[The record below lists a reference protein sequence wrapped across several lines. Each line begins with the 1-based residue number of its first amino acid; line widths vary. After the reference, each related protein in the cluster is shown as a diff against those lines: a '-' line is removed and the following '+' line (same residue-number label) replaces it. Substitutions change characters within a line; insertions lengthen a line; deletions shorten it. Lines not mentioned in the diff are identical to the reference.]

1 MEDSFNDEKLVIAVK
16 ELKDMLIN
24 KTTMNVNEKDK
35 AKTLFPIVDEC
46 DFESDLELAFF
57 VVGWK
62 YDLNKAIET
71 IGKSRELRNSSEKL
85 RVARR
90 NIRSGKIVNIEDFP
104 HRDDV
109 NKYWEHDQ
117 THTGVFTKDNMPV
130 AICRVGEVDLY
141 GMQDNVPV
149 EDFQEYMIY
158 VFEYRLFMLEN
169 IMKKQT
175 KNNNNNNKEEQQQN
189 NSLPRFVD
197 IHCLNCPRGFLST
210 FSYSNIQYFRWW
222 MGVLGPAYPEQC
234 SHVILVNTPWVFYG
248 GWGITKGWLPTRTVE
263 KIEILGSDVE
273 TWRAESSSL
282 ISKIGKECVDNCIK
296 YLAREQMDDKNEK
309 EDNNDDK
316 KKKEKM

>member
-1 MEDSFNDEKLVIAVK
+1 
-16 ELKDMLIN
+16 
-24 KTTMNVNEKDK
+24 
-35 AKTLFPIVDEC
+35 
-46 DFESDLELAFF
+46 
-57 VVGWK
+57 
-62 YDLNKAIET
+62 
-71 IGKSRELRNSSEKL
+71 
-85 RVARR
+85 
-90 NIRSGKIVNIEDFP
+90 
-104 HRDDV
+104 
-109 NKYWEHDQ
+109 
-117 THTGVFTKDNMPV
+117 
-130 AICRVGEVDLY
+130 
-141 GMQDNVPV
+141 
-149 EDFQEYMIY
+149 
-158 VFEYRLFMLEN
+158 MLEN
-169 IMKKQT
+169 IMKKQ
-175 KNNNNNNKEEQQQN
+175 KKNNNNNKEEQQQN